1 MASEID
7 SQRPLRRP
15 FRPDAFLLASVFSP
29 LFQRP
34 LNVVFLPL
42 FFSSRALIEILKRTL
57 ACACVFTMRLGATF
71 LRLKELVEPA
81 VDLAKEMD
89 CIEAAIFDVIC
100 VSVFM
105 RLRRWIRALLF
116 YYPFFWLWGWILRN
130 I

>member
-1 MASEID
+1 
-7 SQRPLRRP
+7 
-15 FRPDAFLLASVFSP
+15 
-29 LFQRP
+29 
-34 LNVVFLPL
+34 
-42 FFSSRALIEILKRTL
+42 L

-105 RLRRWIRALLF
+105 RLRRWIRALLLS
-116 YYPFFWLWGWILRN
+116 FFFSFFCRF
-130 I
+130 

>member
-1 MASEID
+1 
-7 SQRPLRRP
+7 
-15 FRPDAFLLASVFSP
+15 
-29 LFQRP
+29 
-34 LNVVFLPL
+34 
-42 FFSSRALIEILKRTL
+42 
-57 ACACVFTMRLGATF
+57 MRLGATF

-116 YYPFFWLWGWILRN
+116 LLSFFLVFLDFCLVDSDI
-130 I
+130 

>member
-1 MASEID
+1 
-7 SQRPLRRP
+7 
-15 FRPDAFLLASVFSP
+15 
-29 LFQRP
+29 
-34 LNVVFLPL
+34 
-42 FFSSRALIEILKRTL
+42 
-57 ACACVFTMRLGATF
+57 MRLGATF

-116 YYPFFWLWGWILRN
+116 LLSFFSFFWTFAWLILIFRV
-130 I
+130 